1 MLDFERLASHMRLVS
16 KFRVRSAAPF
26 VSPFCS
32 TACIRFISSLQ
43 DVHTVSV
50 CLTSSPR
57 SNANLLFY
65 LDCDVYFNI
74 EITIGYQWIETEP
87 FIIVNSRHRR
97 DAILQGEYSVDAASW
112 RLGWI
117 S

>member
-1 MLDFERLASHMRLVS
+1 MLDFERLASHMRLIS

-50 CLTSSPR
+50 CLTGPPR
-57 SNANLLFY
+57 SNANLLCY
-65 LDCDVYFNI
+65 CDCDVYFNTMDAFVFVG
-74 EITIGYQWIETEP
+74 EQP
-87 FIIVNSRHRR
+87 FGH
-97 DAILQGEYSVDAASW
+97 EYHEFVKSDPFFDVP
-112 RLGWI
+112 
-117 S
+117 